1 MMSASLTAFLGDIA
15 RCLIGLLLLAAA
27 TGKLR
32 NYRAFRDNLSASF
45 GVPAAGAA
53 LAAPALV
60 ALEALLAAW
69 LLARGGS
76 LPMLLSLLLLTGLSV
91 VLAYRYFTQS
101 VVRCSCFGEA
111 QRPVS
116 QHDLILN
123 ALVIAV
129 NALYFALPAAAMLPW
144 QTTLLACGLAA
155 IACVA
160 AIHFHEIATLAR
172 SG

>member
-1 MMSASLTAFLGDIA
+1 MMSAPLAAFLADIA
-15 RCLIGLLLLAAA
+15 RCLIGMLLLAAA
-27 TGKLR
+27 AGKLR
-32 NYRAFRDNLSASF
+32 SYRAFRDNLSASF

-69 LLARGGS
+69 LLAWGGP
-76 LPMLLSLLLLTGLSV
+76 LPMLLSLLLLASLTI
-91 VLAYRYFTQS
+91 VLACRYFTQS

-116 QHDLILN
+116 QHDLTRN
-123 ALVIAV
+123 GLVIAV
-129 NALYFALPAAAMLPW
+129 NALYFALPAMAALPW
-144 QTTLLACGLAA
+144 QTSLLAAALAA

-160 AIHFHEIATLAR
+160 AIHFHDIATLAR
-172 SG
+172 AA